1 MPDTPEVIA
10 ARKQA
15 AQFNANIRTGLGITA
30 PTTPQASLD
39 TVLGANTST
48 VKYSDSGA
56 GGAIL
61 VLPGPDLPT
70 GAAIK
75 VESESS
81 VKTAEKCSQVMEH
94 FFANATGSAPF
105 AAPRI
110 QVYRAGD
117 FATDPNLQPQL
128 AGKFNSLQNDAN
140 VQGRWGFEQA
150 KASVGKVAN
159 GETAVVVMEFAQ
171 GQQLN
176 KLPTEEK
183 AALVRSEAFAQTM
196 GRAMAPSMAL
206 GLTDHGGIHDMGSAH
221 KANISNFMYS
231 PKSGTLSVIDYDS
244 GGTPLDP
251 NNPGGAVRVGG
262 PDTADN
268 LKKMRTFLE
277 QAAQSPADF
286 EKAVDAMC
294 TPNTNTPF
302 SAMMES
308 FSKHSYDG
316 MFGRS
321 GNNGN
326 AQDQEALKSFS
337 MDDKKQFAA
346 NLLIGAADGLD
357 YLQQNQQ
364 ALENAVNN
372 THEVDA
378 NGQTVEHFYTQQEMA
393 DLKQE
398 LGQGNAQNLKT
409 SLTQHLDARSLKE
422 SNDLATYVGGLDKNI
437 QNAQQRLDAAEAKI
451 DHLRNHPTTGERL
464 KSAFSTKGNSPLTK
478 ASDERESALRELRT
492 ARDLKAMATDRLEHL
507 DNMRVQSKIPPVPQL
522 PPPPLPGNT
531 NVNTTTTTTTTTL
544 ADSTNVGLGNG
555 GQQQVAPQKPHVR
568 DILHMS
574 DHRQSA
580 GEGLG
585 EKTGE
590 KAPKLKEGPGH
601 HPLGKDHPEFAE
613 HLNQSRHQT
622 QDKTLG
628 PNIKT

>member
-262 PDTADN
+262 PDTA
-268 LKKMRTFLE
+268 
-277 QAAQSPADF
+277 
-286 EKAVDAMC
+286 
-294 TPNTNTPF
+294 
-302 SAMMES
+302 
-308 FSKHSYDG
+308 
-316 MFGRS
+316 
-321 GNNGN
+321 
-326 AQDQEALKSFS
+326 
-337 MDDKKQFAA
+337 
-346 NLLIGAADGLD
+346 
-357 YLQQNQQ
+357 
-364 ALENAVNN
+364 
-372 THEVDA
+372 
-378 NGQTVEHFYTQQEMA
+378 
-393 DLKQE
+393 
-398 LGQGNAQNLKT
+398 
-409 SLTQHLDARSLKE
+409 
-422 SNDLATYVGGLDKNI
+422 
-437 QNAQQRLDAAEAKI
+437 
-451 DHLRNHPTTGERL
+451 
-464 KSAFSTKGNSPLTK
+464 
-478 ASDERESALRELRT
+478 
-492 ARDLKAMATDRLEHL
+492 
-507 DNMRVQSKIPPVPQL
+507 
-522 PPPPLPGNT
+522 
-531 NVNTTTTTTTTTL
+531 
-544 ADSTNVGLGNG
+544 
-555 GQQQVAPQKPHVR
+555 
-568 DILHMS
+568 
-574 DHRQSA
+574 
-580 GEGLG
+580 
-585 EKTGE
+585 
-590 KAPKLKEGPGH
+590 
-601 HPLGKDHPEFAE
+601 
-613 HLNQSRHQT
+613 
-622 QDKTLG
+622 
-628 PNIKT
+628 